1 MYTKMEEQ
9 IIGEGLLEKKK
20 KAIAVSLASFAEN
33 YRKETT
39 PELNQIWIES
49 LNHLSLV
56 QIAQGTRLCLQEIQY
71 FPTVANFLELAT
83 LRSKESDRWK
93 DIEPDPNQEQIEHN
107 RKPIPMPEEY
117 KKQWRKFL
125 DKSTVK

>member
-1 MYTKMEEQ
+1 M
-9 IIGEGLLEKKK
+9 
-20 KAIAVSLASFAEN
+20 
-33 YRKETT
+33 
-39 PELNQIWIES
+39 NQIWIES
-49 LNHLSLV
+49 LNHLSLT

-93 DIEPDPNQEQIEHN
+93 DIEPDPNQEQIEHI

-117 KKQWRKFL
+117 KKQLRKFL

>member
-1 MYTKMEEQ
+1 MYTELEKE

-20 KAIAVSLASFAEN
+20 KAIAVSLLSFVEN

-49 LNHLSLV
+49 LNHLSLS

-93 DIEPDPNQEQIEHN
+93 DIEPDPNQEQIEHSRN
-107 RKPIPMPEEY
+107 PIPMPEEF
-117 KKQWRKFL
+117 KKLWRSFL